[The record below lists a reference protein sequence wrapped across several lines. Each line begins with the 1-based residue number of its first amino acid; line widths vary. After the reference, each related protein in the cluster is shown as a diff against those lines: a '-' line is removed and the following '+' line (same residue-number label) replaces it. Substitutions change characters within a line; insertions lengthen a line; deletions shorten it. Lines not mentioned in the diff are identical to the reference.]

1 MKKTLLITGLVVG
14 MGFIGLQ
21 QASAYQGMGGGGMGM
36 GGGCPKGGAAYS
48 QLDAASKA
56 KVDKFH
62 DETKDL
68 RKQMVM
74 KHAEERAIMRADNP
88 DSAKA
93 AKLAGEIFDLQTS
106 LHTKAAAAGVQELI
120 GCGSCQGAGPGMG
133 MGHRRGGGKGM
144 MMMGAQPDAGA
155 GAGAEAPAAPAGKDA
170 Q

>member
-106 LHTKAAAAGVQELI
+106 LQTKAAAAGVQELI

-133 MGHRRGGGKGM
+133 PHRGAGRGM
-144 MMMGAQPDAGA
+144 MMMGAQPDA